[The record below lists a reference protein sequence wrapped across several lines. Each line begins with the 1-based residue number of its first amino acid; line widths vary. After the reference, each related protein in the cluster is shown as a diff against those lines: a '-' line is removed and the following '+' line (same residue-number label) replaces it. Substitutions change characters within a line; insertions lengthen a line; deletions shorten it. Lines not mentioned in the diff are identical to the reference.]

1 LDLTAATLAAILK
14 YPWLKGNN
22 TAKPKKWGAY
32 ESERDSFEFAT
43 RLLPAT
49 NERTIEA
56 ELMDR
61 ADDVT
66 YSVHDLE
73 DFYRAGR
80 LPLHLLAQRDSP
92 EREEF
97 FENVFERRRDDS
109 EFAAKSNLKEAFTS
123 ILVSTFSLPR
133 AYDGSS
139 GHRAAL
145 RRFTAI
151 LIGRYINAA
160 NLTQQDGR
168 VFLSI
173 DDDLRAEVTMLKELT
188 WTYVIEAV
196 SLAGRQQGQ
205 KRVIDELFAIF
216 SQLSQNPRDWIAFPM
231 FYRERLKAANGRAEH
246 ITRTCVDLIASMTES
261 QAVAMHHRL
270 TGQTHTSGLDDI
282 L

>member
-1 LDLTAATLAAILK
+1 
-14 YPWLKGNN
+14 
-22 TAKPKKWGAY
+22 
-32 ESERDSFEFAT
+32 
-43 RLLPAT
+43 
-49 NERTIEA
+49 
-56 ELMDR
+56 MDW

-109 EFAAKSNLKEAFTS
+109 EFAAKSDLKEAFTS

-139 GHRAAL
+139 VHRAAL

-160 NLTQQDGR
+160 NLTQQDGGR
-168 VFLSI
+168 VSLSI

-216 SQLSQNPRDWIAFPM
+216 SQLSQNPRDWIAFPNVLSREAKGCEWSSGAYHSDLCRP
-231 FYRERLKAANGRAEH
+231 YREHDRVPSCR
-246 ITRTCVDLIASMTES
+246 DASS
-261 QAVAMHHRL
+261 AHWSNSHLGSRRYHL
-270 TGQTHTSGLDDI
+270 S
-282 L
+282 